1 MFRDSSNNKVTRPY
15 FDAYDQKNND
25 NQSNNDNLVFKKDKE
40 DLLDSVELD
49 FQETIIDRDSNSS
62 VREFVPKKKLHLNSV
77 FDQMNNNLNLEN
89 FGKIAREI
97 NNDDC
102 HDSRTEYGA

>member
-49 FQETIIDRDSNSS
+49 FQETIIDRDSHSS
-62 VREFVPKKKLHLNSV
+62 VRE
-77 FDQMNNNLNLEN
+77 
-89 FGKIAREI
+89 
-97 NNDDC
+97 
-102 HDSRTEYGA
+102 